1 MPSSHRLLRSPA
13 RGSAPVSAAR
23 TRTPAPFHLL
33 RTGLLSTGILT
44 LAAGAH
50 TLAGGAFPAPAILAA
65 LLALTLLASVLATKI
80 RLGLPAMTAVLG
92 AGQVLLHEAFTA
104 LADTG
109 TPQAALPAVHQH
121 DDGAALAG
129 ALQHLS
135 PALGHSAATGGHAS
149 VAHDSLS
156 HDPGMLL
163 AHTVATLLTAL
174 LLARGEA
181 ALWAL
186 AAWLRPLFRAA
197 KTPALPVAGRALR
210 APFAPAPPRLPWR
223 TLRRDRLRGPPR
235 VVVL

>member
-1 MPSSHRLLRSPA
+1 MPSPRRFLPRPA
-13 RGSAPVSAAR
+13 GGSASASVAR
-23 TRTPAPFHLL
+23 TRLPAPFHLA
-33 RTGLLSTGILT
+33 RTGILSTGILT

-50 TLAGGAFPAPAILAA
+50 TLGGGALPTPPILAA
-65 LLALTLLASVLATKI
+65 LLALTLLASVLATRI
-80 RLGLPAMTAVLG
+80 RLGLLAMTAVLG
-92 AGQVLLHEAFTA
+92 TGQVLLHEAFTA
-104 LADTG
+104 LAGTA
-109 TPQAALPAVHQH
+109 TPQAALPAGHQH

-135 PALGHSAATGGHAS
+135 PALGHSGAPSEHLAQGHG
-149 VAHDSLS
+149 SLA

-163 AHTVATLLTAL
+163 AHVAATLLTAL

-197 KTPALPVAGRALR
+197 KTPVLPVAGRALR
-210 APFAPAPPRLPWR
+210 APFAPEPPRLPWR

>member
-1 MPSSHRLLRSPA
+1 MPSSRRLLR
-13 RGSAPVSAAR
+13 R
-23 TRTPAPFHLL
+23 PAPFHLL
-33 RTGLLSTGILT
+33 RTGLLSTGILA

-50 TLAGGAFPAPAILAA
+50 TLAGGALPAPPILAA

-104 LADTG
+104 LAGPG
-109 TPQAALPAVHQH
+109 TPQATLPAVHQH
-121 DDGAALAG
+121 DDGAALTG

-135 PALGHSAATGGHAS
+135 PALGHSAA
-149 VAHDSLS
+149 HDSLA

-186 AAWLRPLFRAA
+186 AAWLRPLFRVA
-197 KTPALPVAGRALR
+197 KTPALPIAGRALR
-210 APFAPAPPRLPWR
+210 APFAPEPPRLPWR

>member
-1 MPSSHRLLRSPA
+1 MLAPHRTLLRAARPSSRT
-13 RGSAPVSAAR
+13 GSSQPRQA
-23 TRTPAPFHLL
+23 APFHLL
-33 RTGLLSTGILT
+33 RTGLLSTGILS

-50 TLAGGAFPAPAILAA
+50 SLAGGALPAPPILAA
-65 LLALTLLASVLATKI
+65 LLALTLLASVLATKV

-92 AGQVLLHEAFTA
+92 AGQILLHEAFGA
-104 LADTG
+104 LAG
-109 TPQAALPAVHQH
+109 TAAPIPGMPAGHQH

-135 PALGHSAATGGHAS
+135 PALGSSGLGSASAGAHS
-149 VAHDSLS
+149 SLA

-163 AHTVATLLTAL
+163 GHLVATLLTAL

-197 KTPALPVAGRALR
+197 KPSVLPVPDQAPR
-210 APFAPAPPRLPWR
+210 APRTPEPPRLPWR

-235 VVVL
+235 VVVLP

>member
-1 MPSSHRLLRSPA
+1 MPSSHRLLRRAGRGVAPA
-13 RGSAPVSAAR
+13 AAAR
-23 TRTPAPFHLL
+23 TRRPAPFHLL

-50 TLAGGAFPAPAILAA
+50 TLAGGALPAPAILAA

-109 TPQAALPAVHQH
+109 TPQTALPAVHQH

-135 PALGHSAATGGHAS
+135 PALGHSAGHG
-149 VAHDSLS
+149 SLT

-163 AHTVATLLTAL
+163 AHVVATLLTAL

-186 AAWLRPLFRAA
+186 AAWLRPLFRAT

-210 APFAPAPPRLPWR
+210 APFAPEPPRLPWR

>member
-1 MPSSHRLLRSPA
+1 MPSSHRLLRRPGHGAAPA
-13 RGSAPVSAAR
+13 AAAR
-23 TRTPAPFHLL
+23 TRRPAPFHLL

-50 TLAGGAFPAPAILAA
+50 TLAGSALPAPPILAA

-92 AGQVLLHEAFTA
+92 AGQVLLHEAFTG
-104 LADTG
+104 LAG
-109 TPQAALPAVHQH
+109 SGVPPIALPTAHQH

-129 ALQHLS
+129 ALQHLTPS
-135 PALGHSAATGGHAS
+135 LGHSAAHGPLA
-149 VAHDSLS
+149 
-156 HDPGMLL
+156 HDPGMLF
-163 AHTVATLLTAL
+163 AHVVATLLTAL

-186 AAWLRPLFRAA
+186 AAWLRPLFRIA
-197 KTPALPVAGRALR
+197 KTPVLPVAGRALR
-210 APFAPAPPRLPWR
+210 APFVPEPPRLPWR